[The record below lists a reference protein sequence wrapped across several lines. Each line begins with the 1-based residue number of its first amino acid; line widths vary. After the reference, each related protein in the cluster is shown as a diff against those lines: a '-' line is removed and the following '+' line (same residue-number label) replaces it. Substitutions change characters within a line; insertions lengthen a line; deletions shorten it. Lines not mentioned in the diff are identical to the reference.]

1 MRANKQCHEK
11 KLERIPRKD
20 FQKVM
25 AAMITRKY
33 FQKRKARKHY
43 CKGPPEKKDKFHS
56 GFVDPSSCHQKW
68 GGGFLQLRA
77 VRVGHPFL
85 IPKVFKKY
93 FFNVWDIFLIFSLSF
108 LL

>member
-1 MRANKQCHEK
+1 MGANKQSHEK

-25 AAMITRKY
+25 SVMITRRY

-56 GFVDPSSCHQKW
+56 GFVDPSSFQRLDW
-68 GGGFLQLRA
+68 MAGARIS
-77 VRVGHPFL
+77 R
-85 IPKVFKKY
+85 KKC
-93 FFNVWDIFLIFSLSF
+93 
-108 LL
+108 